1 MFRVNPFLSL
11 AIDMYRDSNFCE
23 FVPIVRYNLLQSKV
37 DLGAEKGMENPSFWV
52 ASSQGVKELRNPFL
66 ELRAIVMQSF

>member
-1 MFRVNPFLSL
+1 
-11 AIDMYRDSNFCE
+11 MYRDSNFCE

-52 ASSQGVKELRNPFL
+52 VILKVLKGCEIHF
-66 ELRAIVMQSF
+66 